1 MLEDRN
7 FTQDEIVDCDLHVI
21 LKSILRSCRDQQG
34 VSGGMYMILF
44 FTFLLCKTIRDN
56 YDLESQFITKAK
68 VSLGVMTT
76 FKK

>member
-1 MLEDRN
+1 MLEDRRN
-7 FTQDEIVDCDLHVI
+7 FTQGEIVDCGLHVI

-34 VSGGMYMILF
+34 VSGGMYMIFIFYFSL
-44 FTFLLCKTIRDN
+44 TIRDN